1 MNAEEKLNLKKL
13 LDNSDCENN
22 TDNIRKLKHSI
33 RIRDDI
39 RALELL
45 KRDERALIAME
56 PQQFLELCQTKAL
69 FLFTNYTDIF
79 NKILKDEIDLDI
91 MSKLLQVLKLIEDGG
106 VDQHEGSVM
115 VGKVLKELYVDSA
128 LRRGENLDK
137 QYASEKVEPIVGKK
151 ITWKEYKQLDIIR
164 PSPN

>member
-45 KRDERALIAME
+45 KRDERALMAME

-128 LRRGENLDK
+128 LRRGDNLDK